1 MIAIV
6 SPASQERSAL
16 AALCASRGWVTTECD
31 SLRSFKKLLFHLAP
45 RIVLTR
51 RRLGDG
57 YADDVMAALAASAMS
72 ASTNVVVL
80 IGAGTSSSIEARL
93 VALGADCVQRDPV
106 RSDVLAEYLAKYR
119 SSPPHAHHPSP
130 PIVLKPFAFAGAS
143 VDPVERRLQRG
154 NKVSHLTPHEVE
166 LVELL
171 LQSEGGVLTYDT
183 LYSDIL
189 DRRFRGDTS
198 NMRVLLGKLMASA
211 RMVGLP
217 LRDWVQVVP
226 KLGYRYRQP
235 AAPLPVGT
243 KPRRGRA
250 RAGK

>member
-1 MIAIV
+1 VIAIV

-31 SLRSFKKLLFHLAP
+31 SLRAFRKLLLHLAP

-57 YADDVMAALAASAMS
+57 YADDVMAALAAAAMS

-80 IGAGTSSSIEARL
+80 IGPGTSSSIEARL

-106 RSDVLAEYLAKYR
+106 RSDVLAEYLAKYQGTPHTR
-119 SSPPHAHHPSP
+119 SQPP
-130 PIVLKPFAFAGAS
+130 PIVLKPFSFADAS
-143 VDPVERRLQRG
+143 VDPVERKLQRG
-154 NKVSHLTPHEVE
+154 TKVTHLTPHEVE
-166 LVELL
+166 LVGLL

-211 RMVGLP
+211 RAVGLP
-217 LRDWVQVVP
+217 LRAWVQVVP
-226 KLGYRYRQP
+226 KLGYRYRKLSPPLP
-235 AAPLPVGT
+235 AAT

-250 RAGK
+250 PGSK